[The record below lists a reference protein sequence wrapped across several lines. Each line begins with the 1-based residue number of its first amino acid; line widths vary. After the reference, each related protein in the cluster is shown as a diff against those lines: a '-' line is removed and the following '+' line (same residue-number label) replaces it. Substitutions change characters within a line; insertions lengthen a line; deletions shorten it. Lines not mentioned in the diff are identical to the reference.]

1 MTTLNTRTPGFSPA
15 LLLATGA
22 EHAGRAVECGD
33 SPDWYLQL
41 YPGQSVVLRCADGG
55 ENDDVWWEGWNLQN
69 LQDACEAL
77 EQACAPGLARALE
90 YRLLNTERPDATL
103 EQCVAMA
110 RVHMEDGMSRNAA
123 QRRVCAVAALTEP
136 QALALELALLRLVG
150 APGLGVAAELAAE
163 RREIWLGLP
172 G

>member
-1 MTTLNTRTPGFSPA
+1 MTPNTRDPGFSPA
-15 LLLATGA
+15 LLLATGP

-41 YPGQSVVLRCADGG
+41 YPGESIVLRCANGG
-55 ENDDVWWEGWNLQN
+55 SNDDTWFEGWTLENLQE
-69 LQDACEAL
+69 ACTLL
-77 EQACAPGLARALE
+77 EQACAPGEARALE
-90 YRLLNTERPDATL
+90 HRLLSTERPDATL

-110 RVHMEDGMSRNAA
+110 RVRMDDGMSRNAA
-123 QRRVCAVAALTEP
+123 QRHVCAVAALTEP

-163 RREIWLGLP
+163 RRVIWLDLP